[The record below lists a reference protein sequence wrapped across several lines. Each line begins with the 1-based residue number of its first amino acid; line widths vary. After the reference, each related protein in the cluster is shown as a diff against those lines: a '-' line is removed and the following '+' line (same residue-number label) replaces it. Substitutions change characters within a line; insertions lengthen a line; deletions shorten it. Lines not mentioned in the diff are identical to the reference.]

1 MTDSFRAPA
10 DRPIVLVGFMGAGKS
25 RIGRLLAE
33 RLNLPFADS
42 DSEIARE
49 AGMSIADIF
58 REHGEAAFRS
68 AERRVIAA
76 LLANGRQVIA
86 VGGGAFVDPD
96 ARRLIKES
104 ATTIWLDPAFDLIA
118 ERVSRSAER
127 PLAAARSRDEL
138 QHLWEQR
145 RPSYAEAHFRIET
158 SDDDP
163 ERAVDRIIARLAA

>member
-1 MTDSFRAPA
+1 MTDDSRPRV

-49 AGMSIADIF
+49 AGMSIPDMF

-68 AERRVIAA
+68 AERSVIAA

-96 ARRLIKES
+96 TRRLIKES

-127 PLAAARSRDEL
+127 PLAAARSREEL
-138 QHLWEQR
+138 QHLWELR